1 MLPQAAGC
9 HTGWAHFQ
17 CFIVFVVS
25 ALLYSGPSVWNALP
39 LYVRIYAMYQ
49 LLILSSLL

>member
-9 HTGWAHFQ
+9 HTWWAYFH
-17 CFIVFVVS
+17 CIIVFVVS
-25 ALLYSGPSVWNALP
+25 ALSYSGPSVWNALP
-39 LYVRIYAMYQ
+39 LHVRIYAMYK